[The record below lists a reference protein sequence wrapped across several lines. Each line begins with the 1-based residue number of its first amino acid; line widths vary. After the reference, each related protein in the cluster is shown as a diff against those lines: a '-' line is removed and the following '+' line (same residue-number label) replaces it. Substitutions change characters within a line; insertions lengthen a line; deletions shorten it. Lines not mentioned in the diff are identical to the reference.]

1 MNYIRMVGCT
11 FRDIPEDYVDLKD
24 DGFIIIDRVAGELVG
39 LVSSWEEVNEIKNLV
54 SATSYSATTS
64 KFTVKPFSE
73 VPHIPTYLFRGKID
87 VYHRTREIIDFGH
100 KCIGNGENGKIYE
113 KIN

>member
-11 FRDIPEDYVDLKD
+11 LRNMPEDYVDLKD
-24 DGFIIIDRVAGELVG
+24 DGFIIIDREAGELVG

-54 SATSYSATTS
+54 SATSYSATTIN
-64 KFTVKPFSE
+64 FVVRAISE
-73 VPHIPTYLFRGKID
+73 VPHIATSLFMEKID

-100 KCIGNGENGKIYE
+100 KCIVNGENGKIYE
-113 KIN
+113 KIR